1 MCERLAR
8 IRQSYNR
15 REGVNMSFSSEVKQ
29 ELSSINTYS
38 KSNLIEA
45 ELIGYLMSANIKEE
59 NEKIEFIT
67 ENEFNIE
74 RIYKILFKLKIEY
87 EPETRRKTFVA
98 KINKPN
104 LRNIENLETEEEK
117 KALIRGIFLGSGSI
131 NDPTKKY
138 HLEILSKNKDVAQ
151 YIQNILKSFNI
162 KAKIL
167 EMNNTIYIKEGE
179 EISKFLA
186 FIGAQ
191 KAVLKYE
198 EIRVMREIRHNV
210 NRQVNCETANLNK
223 TISASVMQIE
233 AINYLKKVKKYEEL
247 PTGLQEIAELRLEY
261 PEMSLKDLGSLLE
274 KTLGKSGVNHRLKKI
289 IEIADEAK
297 KENE

>member
-15 REGVNMSFSSEVKQ
+15 REGLNMSFSSEVKQ

-198 EIRVMREIRHNV
+198 EIRVMREIRNNV

-274 KTLGKSGVNHRLKKI
+274 KPLGKSGVNHRLKKI

-297 KENE
+297 KENA

>member
-1 MCERLAR
+1 
-8 IRQSYNR
+8 
-15 REGVNMSFSSEVKQ
+15 MSFSSEVKQ

-104 LRNIENLETEEEK
+104 LRNIEDLETEEEK

-138 HLEILSKNKDVAQ
+138 HLEILLNDKDVAQ

-191 KAVLKYE
+191 KSVLKYE
-198 EIRVMREIRHNV
+198 EIRVMREIRNNV

-274 KTLGKSGVNHRLKKI
+274 KPLGKSGVNHRLKKI

-297 KENE
+297 KENA

>member
-1 MCERLAR
+1 
-8 IRQSYNR
+8 
-15 REGVNMSFSSEVKQ
+15 MSFSSEVKQ

-198 EIRVMREIRHNV
+198 EIRVMREIRNNV

-274 KTLGKSGVNHRLKKI
+274 NSLGKSGVNHRLKKI

-297 KENE
+297 KENA

>member
-1 MCERLAR
+1 
-8 IRQSYNR
+8 
-15 REGVNMSFSSEVKQ
+15 MSFSSEVKQ

-104 LRNIENLETEEEK
+104 LRNIEDLETEEEK

-138 HLEILSKNKDVAQ
+138 HLEILLNDKDVAQ
-151 YIQNILKSFNI
+151 YIQNILKSFII

-198 EIRVMREIRHNV
+198 EIRVMREIRNNV

-274 KTLGKSGVNHRLKKI
+274 KPLGKSGVNHRLKKI

-297 KENE
+297 KENA

>member
-1 MCERLAR
+1 
-8 IRQSYNR
+8 
-15 REGVNMSFSSEVKQ
+15 MSFSSEVKQ

-104 LRNIENLETEEEK
+104 LRNIEDLETEEEK

-138 HLEILSKNKDVAQ
+138 HLEILLNDKDAAQ

-191 KAVLKYE
+191 KSVLKYE
-198 EIRVMREIRHNV
+198 EIRVMREIRNNV

-274 KTLGKSGVNHRLKKI
+274 KPLGKSGVNHRLKKI

-297 KENE
+297 KENA

>member
-1 MCERLAR
+1 
-8 IRQSYNR
+8 
-15 REGVNMSFSSEVKQ
+15 MSFSSEVKR

-198 EIRVMREIRHNV
+198 EIRVMREIRNNV

-274 KTLGKSGVNHRLKKI
+274 KPLGKSGVNHRLKKI

-297 KENE
+297 KENA

>member
-1 MCERLAR
+1 
-8 IRQSYNR
+8 
-15 REGVNMSFSSEVKQ
+15 MSFSSEVKQ

-38 KSNLIEA
+38 KINLIEA

-104 LRNIENLETEEEK
+104 LRNIEELETEEEK
-117 KALIRGIFLGSGSI
+117 KALIRGTFLGSGSI
-131 NDPTKKY
+131 NEPTKKY
-138 HLEILSKNKDVAQ
+138 HLEILLKDKDVAQ

-198 EIRVMREIRHNV
+198 EIRVMREIRNNV

-233 AINYLKKVKKYEEL
+233 AINYLKKIKKYEEL
-247 PTGLQEIAELRLEY
+247 PTNLQEIAELRLEY
-261 PEMSLKDLGSLLE
+261 PEMSLKDLGNLLE
-274 KTLGKSGVNHRLKKI
+274 NPLGKSGVNHRLKKI

-297 KENE
+297 KENA

>member
-1 MCERLAR
+1 
-8 IRQSYNR
+8 
-15 REGVNMSFSSEVKQ
+15 MSFSSEVKQ

-98 KINKPN
+98 KITKPN
-104 LRNIENLETEEEK
+104 LRNIEDLETEEEK

-198 EIRVMREIRHNV
+198 EIRVMREIRNNV

-274 KTLGKSGVNHRLKKI
+274 KPLGKSGVNHRLKKI

-297 KENE
+297 KENA

>member
-1 MCERLAR
+1 
-8 IRQSYNR
+8 
-15 REGVNMSFSSEVKQ
+15 MSFSSEVKQ

-138 HLEILSKNKDVAQ
+138 HLEILLNDKDVAQ

-198 EIRVMREIRHNV
+198 EIRVMREIRNNV

-274 KTLGKSGVNHRLKKI
+274 KPLGKSGVNHRLKKI

-297 KENE
+297 KENA